1 MNQLIYNDK
10 TELLEDLAAFILK
23 IGNEAIQERGR
34 FNFVLT
40 GGNSP
45 KALYESLATTH
56 KAALDWDKVYF
67 FLGDERY
74 VDPED
79 SQYNGLM
86 IRKSIIEP
94 LGVRADQVFYV
105 NTRLPHVE
113 AAADYKERIF
123 THFNGDLPV
132 FDLILLGMGD
142 EAHTASLFPYTK
154 ILNADEADVQ
164 SVYVEKLTACRV
176 SFTAP
181 LINLAR
187 QIAFLVFG
195 SSKAEAVKA
204 VIEPVTKNPSLYPAQ
219 LIEPVSG
226 NVTWFLDKEAAAMLT
241 D

>member
-10 TELLEDLAAFILK
+10 TELLDDLAAFILK

-34 FNFVLT
+34 FDFVLT

-45 KALYESLATTH
+45 KALYESLATAHRT
-56 KAALDWDKVYF
+56 ALDWDKVYF

-86 IRKSIIEP
+86 VKNSIIEP

-105 NTRLPHVE
+105 NTKLPHTE
-113 AAADYKERIF
+113 AAADYRERIF
-123 THFNGDLPV
+123 AHFNGEPPV

-154 ILNADEADVQ
+154 ILSAEEADVQ
-164 SVYVEKLTACRV
+164 SVYVEKLTTYRV

-187 QIAFLVFG
+187 HIAFLVFG

-204 VIEPVTKNPSLYPAQ
+204 VIEPLSKNPTLYPAQ

>member
-1 MNQLIYNDK
+1 MTQLIYNEK
-10 TELLEDLAAFILK
+10 SELLDDLAAFILK

-56 KAALDWDKVYF
+56 RAALDWDKVYF

-86 IRKSIIEP
+86 VKNSIIGP

-105 NTRLPHVE
+105 NTRLPHAE

-123 THFNGDLPV
+123 AHFNGDLPI

-142 EAHTASLFPYTK
+142 EAHTASLFPYTT

-164 SVYVEKLTACRV
+164 SVYVEKLTTYRV
-176 SFTAP
+176 SFSAP

-187 QIAFLVFG
+187 NIAFLVFG

-204 VIEPVTKNPSLYPAQ
+204 VIEPLTKNPTLYPAQ

>member
-10 TELLEDLAAFILK
+10 SELLDDLAGFILK
-23 IGNEAIQERGR
+23 IGKEAIEERGQ

-45 KALYESLATTH
+45 KALYESLATTY
-56 KAALDWDKVYF
+56 KAEIDWDKVYF
-67 FLGDERY
+67 FFGDERY

-79 SQYNGLM
+79 SNYNGLM
-86 IRKSIIEP
+86 AKNSIIAP

-105 NTRLPHVE
+105 NTKLPHAE
-113 AAADYKERIF
+113 AAADYKQRIF
-123 THFNGDLPV
+123 AHFNGDQPV

-142 EAHTASLFPYTK
+142 EAHTASLFPHTK
-154 ILNADEADVQ
+154 ILSADEPDVQ
-164 SVYVEKLTACRV
+164 SVYVEKLTTYRV

-187 QIAFLVFG
+187 HVAFLVFG
-195 SSKAEAVKA
+195 SSKAEAVKE
-204 VIEPVTKNPSLYPAQ
+204 VIEPSSKDPMLYPAQ

>member
-1 MNQLIYNDK
+1 MNQLIYNEK
-10 TELLEDLAAFILK
+10 SELLDDLAAFILK
-23 IGNEAIQERGR
+23 IGNEAIEERGR

-56 KAALDWDKVYF
+56 RAALDWNKVYF

-86 IRKSIIEP
+86 VKNSIIEP
-94 LGVRADQVFYV
+94 LGVRAEQVFYV
-105 NTRLPHVE
+105 NTRLPHSE

-123 THFNGDLPV
+123 AHFKGDLPI

-164 SVYVEKLTACRV
+164 SVYVEKLTTYRV

-187 QIAFLVFG
+187 NIAFLVFG

-204 VIEPVTKNPSLYPAQ
+204 VIEPLSKNPTLYPAQ